1 MSIYKTDARRILIVE
16 DEMLLAMNLEDM
28 LQELGHEVVAVA
40 ARIPQALTLASNSD
54 INLAILDLNLSGAL
68 SFPVADVL
76 RGRCIPFM
84 FATGY
89 GLHGLTE
96 DYQSEY
102 VLAKPYG
109 IRELEIAINRV
120 VPLRTSITGST
131 HGTCI

>member
-1 MSIYKTDARRILIVE
+1 MQTSLTSALRVFIVE

-40 ARIPQALTLASNSD
+40 SRIPQALVVAAD
-54 INLAILDLNLSGAL
+54 ADFDLAILDVNLAGVF

-76 RGRCIPFM
+76 RKRGILFM

-89 GLHGLTE
+89 GSNALKENFRTN
-96 DYQSEY
+96 Y

-109 IRELEIAINRV
+109 IRELEKAITQV
-120 VPLRTSITGST
+120 VSVPAG
-131 HGTCI
+131 

>member
-16 DEMLLAMNLEDM
+16 DEMLVAMNLEDM

-76 RGRCIPFM
+76 RGRYIPFM
-84 FATGY
+84 FATG
-89 GLHGLTE
+89 HGSHSL
-96 DYQSEY
+96 
-102 VLAKPYG
+102 
-109 IRELEIAINRV
+109 
-120 VPLRTSITGST
+120 SIHSI
-131 HGTCI
+131 HVCDRLWLPWPH

>member
-1 MSIYKTDARRILIVE
+1 
-16 DEMLLAMNLEDM
+16 MLVAMNLEDM

-76 RGRCIPFM
+76 RGRYIPFM

-89 GLHGLTE
+89 GFHGLTE
-96 DYQSEY
+96 GYQSEY
-102 VLAKPYG
+102 VLGKPYG
-109 IRELEIAINRV
+109 IRDLEIAINRIV
-120 VPLRTSITGST
+120 SVPMPMTGLKLDF
-131 HGTCI
+131 